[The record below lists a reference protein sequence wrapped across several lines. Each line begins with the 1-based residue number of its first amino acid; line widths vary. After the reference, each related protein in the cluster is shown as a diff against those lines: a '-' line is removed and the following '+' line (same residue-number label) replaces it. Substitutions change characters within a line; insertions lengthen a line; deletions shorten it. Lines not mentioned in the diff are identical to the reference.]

1 MQTMNEVYHM
11 YHRSVHIGSMIIA
24 DHQIDFDPPSSSNAH
39 IMARWSPS
47 ISILDWLKRGL
58 MPKHHRFYWT
68 IMVFQCLFML
78 EHHKNTMLKTDFNN
92 QCLVSLSVIGHND
105 QEH

>member
-1 MQTMNEVYHM
+1 M

-47 ISILDWLKRGL
+47 NSILDWLNGRL
-58 MPKHHRFYWT
+58 MPKHHCIYWT